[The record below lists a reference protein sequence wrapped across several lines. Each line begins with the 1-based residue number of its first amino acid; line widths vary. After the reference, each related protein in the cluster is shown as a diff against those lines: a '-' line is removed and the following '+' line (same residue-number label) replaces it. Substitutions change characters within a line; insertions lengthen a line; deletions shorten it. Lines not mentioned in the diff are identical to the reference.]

1 MSLTTRG
8 WVAQQDLMPVSA
20 TFRTYGTVT
29 VAHSGI
35 TPRLTKSSQQP
46 NPSTLRLDLTLE
58 HTEQNALLVEVDKTV
73 EFRQSGDLKLTA
85 VSIFYEGN
93 LLVHL
98 DDIQVTH

>member
-8 WVAQQDLMPVSA
+8 WVSQQDLMPGSPA
-20 TFRTYGTVT
+20 FRTYGTVT

-35 TPRLTKSSQQP
+35 TPKLTKSSQQP
-46 NPSTLRLDLTLE
+46 NPSALRLDLTLE
-58 HTEQNALLVEVDKTV
+58 QTEQNALLVEVDKTV